1 MAEEGKGSSVL
12 KWVGIGCGVILLLV
26 GGSCVGIYF
35 LGKHA
40 VNKAAAEGK
49 SFAAKIQVAAV
60 EMMKPSVVSLLPV
73 ADHPAANKAF
83 NDLSAKAT
91 MITDADSRE
100 LQQAMQEFSQDSAAA
115 GTDMNAR
122 AAAAK
127 KFAAAIQ
134 AVADKH

>member
-1 MAEEGKGSSVL
+1 MAEGKGSSVL

-26 GGSCVGIYF
+26 GGSCVGLYF
-35 LGKHA
+35 VGRHA
-40 VNKAAAEGK
+40 VKKAAAEGK
-49 SFAAKIQVAAV
+49 SFAATIQVAGV

-83 NDLSAKAT
+83 NDLSAKAGKL
-91 MITDADSRE
+91 TDTDSRE
-100 LQQAMQEFSQDSAAA
+100 LQQAMEEFSQDSSAA

-122 AAAAK
+122 ATAAK

-134 AVADKH
+134 AIADKH